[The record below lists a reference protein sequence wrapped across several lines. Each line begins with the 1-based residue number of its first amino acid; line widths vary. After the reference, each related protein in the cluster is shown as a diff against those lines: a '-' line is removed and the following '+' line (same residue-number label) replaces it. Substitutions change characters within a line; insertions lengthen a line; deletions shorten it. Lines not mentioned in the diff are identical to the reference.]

1 MSGWA
6 VEHRPPAPPPART
19 PTARPHHGP
28 PAVRPERPAVRRLP
42 LLLTT
47 AVLCGGLTVLGATGR
62 GGAPGAASAG
72 GPRHDT
78 GAPVAAGSLP
88 RAVAA
93 DQQRLRALPGDAAG
107 WARLG
112 GEYVEQARLTADPS
126 YYPKA
131 EEALRRSMT
140 LTPDGNVEALTG
152 LGALAN
158 ARHLFA
164 EARDFAGQAIAVSPA
179 HWAAYAVLAD
189 ARTQLGDDTGA
200 TEAVQD
206 LLDRRPGTASFTR
219 AAYDLEQHGRTD
231 DARLALQQALAG
243 AYDPA
248 DQAFCQYQIAELD
261 RTGGRTRDALA
272 GYRQALATDAGYT
285 PALAGRAR
293 AEAALGDTDAAV
305 RDYTEAVARVPL
317 PQYLLELG
325 ELQESLGRPGEARQ
339 QYLLLEAEQRL
350 AEANGVVDDLATG
363 QYQADHGD
371 PATAVRLLRGEWER
385 RQNALVADAL
395 AWALHRQGAD
405 GEALELADRA
415 QRGGWRNA
423 QFAFHRGEIE
433 LALGRT
439 AAARGHLTEALAID
453 PYFSPLWAPRAR
465 AALAALPASP

>member
-1 MSGWA
+1 MWRS
-6 VEHRPPAPPPART
+6 
-19 PTARPHHGP
+19 
-28 PAVRPERPAVRRLP
+28 
-42 LLLTT
+42 
-47 AVLCGGLTVLGATGR
+47 
-62 GGAPGAASAG
+62 
-72 GPRHDT
+72 
-78 GAPVAAGSLP
+78 
-88 RAVAA
+88 AVAA
-93 DQQRLRALPGDAAG
+93 DQQRLREVPGDAAG

-131 EEALRRSMT
+131 EEALRRSMA
-140 LTPDGNVEALTG
+140 LAPDANVDALTG

-189 ARTQLGDDTGA
+189 ARTQLGDDIGA

-219 AAYDLEQHGRTD
+219 AAYDLEQHGRTEE
-231 DARLALQQALAG
+231 ARRALQQALAG

-248 DQAFCQYQIAELD
+248 DKAFCQYQIAELD
-261 RTGGRTRDALA
+261 RTDGHPEAALA
-272 GYRQALATDAGYT
+272 GYRAALATAPGHT

-305 RDYTEAVARVPL
+305 RDYADAVAQVPL

-325 ELQESLGRPGEARQ
+325 ELQESLGRPEEARQ
-339 QYLLLEAEQRL
+339 QYRLLEAEQRL
-350 AEANGVVDDLATG
+350 AGANGVVDDLTTG

-371 PATAVRLLRGEWER
+371 PAAAVRLLRGEWDR
-385 RQNALVADAL
+385 RRNALVADAL

-405 GEALELADRA
+405 GEALELAA
-415 QRGGWRNA
+415 QAQQNGWRNA
-423 QFAFHRGEIE
+423 LFSYHRGEIE
-433 LALGRT
+433 HALGHT
-439 AAARGHLTEALAID
+439 DAARGHLTEALDID
-453 PYFSPLWAPRAR
+453 PHFSPLWAARAR
-465 AALAALPASP
+465 ADLAALPVSP